1 MEMPIVPFLIIFPVI
16 MACLM
21 FVARAENVRRV
32 LAFSG
37 AVVIM
42 AGSVVLAVQWF
53 MNGSKL
59 MTLYVETE
67 VADHCILAAEIL
79 LMCVVTFLSFKYRK
93 YWVCLLSIIPTCAMV
108 WYELSGSKGLAPE
121 DVMVRSDGI
130 GLLSGVVGEYHIYID
145 RLSVLMCLIVG
156 VIGGLIAIYAI
167 GYMQGYHNHHK
178 DVEDRSYYFMTILF
192 LFLGAMFGFVLS
204 ESLLWI
210 DFFWELTSVCSF
222 LLIGYT
228 REEEAIHN
236 SFRALW
242 MNLFGGCAL
251 AVGILYFALQYG
263 TVSLHVLVAMGE
275 AKEFGAA
282 TIAVALIAF
291 AALTKAAQLPFS
303 TWLIGAMVAPTP
315 SSALLHSATMV
326 KAGIYVLF
334 RLSPAMHGT
343 TTEAMIAFVGG
354 FTFLATSLMA
364 IAQSDG
370 KTILAFSTISNLGL
384 MVACAGV
391 GHPETIW
398 AGVFLMI
405 FHAISKSLLFQD
417 VGATENS
424 LHSRDV
430 EDMHGL
436 IYILPRL
443 GMFMFIGIAGMFLA
457 PFGMLISKWS
467 ALRASV
473 DERNIILV
481 LFIVFGSA
489 TTSLYWTK
497 WMGKLVSHTHLTEA
511 KMNDVTKPTET
522 LSLSVH
528 AVLMVLLCMLFPLL
542 SSIYVNP
549 LIKEMFGKATGV
561 LPDNILVVLVAIILL
576 VFAVPI
582 ISFVYSRKM
591 TFNRKGAYMN
601 GVNTGDDRSFVDS
614 FGERKTLWLSNHYY
628 KDLVGSRKLMKP
640 SQIFT
645 VSVLIVMLVIII
657 GGAIV

>member
-1 MEMPIVPFLIIFPVI
+1 MVRIAVPFLILFPFV
-16 MACLM
+16 MACLIYLI
-21 FVARAENVRRV
+21 RNDNVRRV
-32 LAFSG
+32 VAFIGALTIMGGSG
-37 AVVIM
+37 FLT
-42 AGSVVLAVQWF
+42 VLWTF
-53 MNGSKL
+53 SNGEILSL
-59 MTLYVETE
+59 FLETSL
-67 VADHCILAAEIL
+67 ADHAILAAELL
-79 LMCVVTFLSFKYRK
+79 LMCVVTFLCFKYHK
-93 YWVCLLSIIPTCAMV
+93 YWISLLSIVPTAGMV
-108 WYELSGSKGLAPE
+108 WLELAGPE
-121 DVMVRSDGI
+121 TDELFHV
-130 GLLSGVVGEYHIYID
+130 YID
-145 RLSVLMCLIVG
+145 RLTILMCLIVG
-156 VIGGLIAIYAI
+156 IIGGLIVIYAT
-167 GYMQGYHNHHK
+167 GYMRGYHAHHK
-178 DVEDRSYYFMTILF
+178 NVEDRSHYFLALLF

-228 REEEAIHN
+228 REKEAIHN

-251 AVGILYFALQYG
+251 AVGIIMFAVYKG
-263 TVSLHVLVAMGE
+263 SVSLHTLVAWSQLENSGLTAD
-275 AKEFGAA
+275 AKFAA
-282 TIAVALIAF
+282 VPVALIAF

-334 RLSPAMHGT
+334 RLSPAMHDTPTGT
-343 TTEAMIAFVGG
+343 MIAFIGG

-370 KTILAFSTISNLGL
+370 KKVLAFSTISNLGL
-384 MVACAGV
+384 MVACAGM
-391 GHPETIW
+391 GQQETIW

-436 IYILPRL
+436 LYIMPRL
-443 GMFMFIGIAGMFLA
+443 AMFMFIGIAGMFLA

-481 LFIVFGSA
+481 IFIVFGSA
-489 TTSLYWTK
+489 TTSFYWTK
-497 WMGKLVSHTHLTEA
+497 WMGKLISHTHLTEQRIQE
-511 KMNDVTKPTET
+511 VTRRTEL
-522 LSLSVH
+522 LSLYIH
-528 AVLMVLLCMLFPLL
+528 AALMILLCMLFPLL
-542 SSIYVNP
+542 SGIYVNP
-549 LIKEMFGKATGV
+549 LVMEMFGSFNEV
-561 LPDNILVVLVAIILL
+561 LPTNVLIMLAAIILL

-582 ISFVYSRKM
+582 VSYVYSRKV
-591 TFNRKGAYMN
+591 TFNRKGSYMN
-601 GVNTGDDRSFVDS
+601 GVNYGDNRSFVDS
-614 FGERKTLWLSNHYY
+614 FGDRKVLWLSNDYFR
-628 KDLVGSRKLMKP
+628 KLVGQRKLMKP

-645 VSVLIVMLVIII
+645 AAVLIVMLVIII
-657 GGAIV
+657 GGGVV